1 MSNRNEAARK
11 FFNRARRGRGAR
23 VLCLTLAALSVAFAG
38 VACRRDM
45 QDQPR
50 YEAFERSE
58 FFKDG
63 VSMRPLIEGTVARG
77 NLREN
82 TALYT
87 GKKGA
92 GAASVQAGSTAT
104 STATDEGAAAATS
117 ATASANT
124 ASGGTA
130 RGGTAAVGDTTG
142 GATSAGEDV
151 TEFPFPITQAV
162 LTRGQERY
170 QIFCSMCHGATG
182 HGDGMVVRRG
192 YRQPP
197 SYHTDALRESPVGH
211 FYDVITNGWGTMPN
225 YAAQI
230 TPQDRWA
237 IVAYVRALQL
247 SQQGNISE
255 LSPEE
260 RDKLLKKTNES
271 GGGHSR

>member
-1 MSNRNEAARK
+1 MSNRSQVGRK
-11 FFNRARRGRGAR
+11 IYSRGIRSRR
-23 VLCLTLAALSVAFAG
+23 LCLALAALAVAFAG
-38 VACRRDM
+38 AACRRDM

-50 YEAFERSE
+50 YEAYERSD

-63 VSMRPLIEGTVARG
+63 ISSRPLIEGTVARG

-87 GKKGA
+87 GKTGGA
-92 GAASVQAGSTAT
+92 STQAGSTAT
-104 STATDEGAAAATS
+104 STATGEGAAAAAS
-117 ATASANT
+117 ATASRNT
-124 ASGGTA
+124 ATGGAT
-130 RGGTAAVGDTTG
+130 TPAAVGDTTG
-142 GATSAGEDV
+142 GATSAGQDV
-151 TEFPFPITQAV
+151 TEFPFPITQQV
-162 LTRGQERY
+162 LTRGQERF

-182 HGDGMVVRRG
+182 RGDGMVVKRG

-247 SQQGNISE
+247 SEQANISE

-260 RDKLLKKTNES
+260 REKLLKKTNES